1 MFFEQKNKFTVGELV
16 EAMGFDGE
24 NIECRVEAI
33 YNEDGENMESA
44 PHPKQQLRVKLDK
57 PLDAGMIIR
66 RKE

>member
-1 MFFEQKNKFTVGELV
+1 MRNENGES
-16 EAMGFDGE
+16 
-24 NIECRVEAI
+24 I
-33 YNEDGENMESA
+33 ESA